1 MIVRSSLIVFSFQ
14 ALKAIVRK
22 FRTIDIKNLIVFLPL
37 QRCRENGCNNR
48 ILLLVIVFHLIDDFS
63 PFGVYQSIYAL

>member
-1 MIVRSSLIVFSFQ
+1 M
-14 ALKAIVRK
+14 
-22 FRTIDIKNLIVFLPL
+22 

-63 PFGVYQSIYAL
+63 PFGIYQSLYAL